1 MTRARQA
8 VLHIALRCNSQKISR
23 GIICRGIHGFGDY
36 WISHI
41 WFTHEQ
47 KAEDFGYIR
56 VLSSIR
62 EIHSRPEPSRSLD
75 YRSNTEAAD
84 SAQLRCNIAS
94 STIPFGDVMKRIAT
108 FMLLVVLSVAAAIP
122 AQAQRISPQEN
133 ARQSRKAIKHQ
144 QRMLNKANKKQ
155 SKAMKKAAK
164 ALRKAT
170 RKANRRRR

>member
-75 YRSNTEAAD
+75 YRSNTL
-84 SAQLRCNIAS
+84 SARLSQLRCKICAEL
-94 STIPFGDVMKRIAT
+94 PFGDVMKRIAT